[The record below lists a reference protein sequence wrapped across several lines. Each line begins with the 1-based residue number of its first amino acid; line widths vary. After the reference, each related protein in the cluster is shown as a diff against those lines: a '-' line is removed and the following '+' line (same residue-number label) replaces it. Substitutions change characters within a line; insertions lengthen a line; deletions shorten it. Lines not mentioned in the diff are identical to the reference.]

1 MRVAARS
8 NCHILVVLYLEFDRV
23 LTASMPPPCAP
34 TALSIAKDLG
44 MRVVVFI
51 TGVPVVVV
59 LLQSMP
65 TKCYLLHSFKNACET
80 VSAIL
85 RTPYPCAKRCEK
97 IKIGILCKTPSG
109 GVACRISRGGEGKS
123 MCAA

>member
-34 TALSIAKDLG
+34 TAFSLARDLG

-59 LLQSMP
+59 FTAVDAHQVLF
-65 TKCYLLHSFKNACET
+65 TSF
-80 VSAIL
+80 I
-85 RTPYPCAKRCEK
+85 
-97 IKIGILCKTPSG
+97 
-109 GVACRISRGGEGKS
+109 
-123 MCAA
+123 